1 VKKLMINYPIFTLV
15 NDELEV
21 IGIVWGYDVLDVLT
35 EKGVVHEFSA
45 ESLMSCGHVEDG
57 VCTEPLVAIS
67 VMMRIDGFVSTLI
80 KARLSILTRWIKE
93 RNSSGSSPERA
104 SSLQSRNWET
114 SQVPETGCVMMKQAS
129 RGERAREPVL
139 YV

>member
-1 VKKLMINYPIFTLV
+1 MKKLMINYPIFTLV